1 MNSSLKTKTNTHYTR
16 YIYLYKND
24 WTLETYPIES
34 SNEKIWSK
42 NSIKIDRQNH
52 HMEDKKEKGEREGQ
66 RKVKRCATQKNQR
79 KERSSPS
86 PNKKLS
92 HPQPLM
98 LLACKSRDLI
108 IVEGL
113 K

>member
-66 RKVKRCATQKNQR
+66 RKVCNS
-79 KERSSPS
+79 KEP
-86 PNKKLS
+86 KKG
-92 HPQPLM
+92 
-98 LLACKSRDLI
+98 K
-108 IVEGL
+108 